1 MLQYPLK
8 QELQI
13 PTMGKEDL
21 ENEEWLTKVFRK
33 SKSDRSKAVAKTA
46 LKSFNFFCQAQGV
59 KETADIELGFIP
71 EMMKQYNVWYNPKP
85 NPEVLVRPDIDSIC
99 KSFDKFLESSLI
111 SYETNDEGE
120 KIEVVDERKIRTV
133 LESMALCLIKDN
145 ESHKT
150 ITKLIQKTKNALRK
164 YDKEIK
170 EKRDVNEVEK
180 LNREVSEKILSE
192 IYL

>member
-1 MLQYPLK
+1 MLQNPLK
-8 QELQI
+8 QTLQI

-85 NPEVLVRPDIDSIC
+85 NPEVLVRPDIDSTCSPKGSC
-99 KSFDKFLESSLI
+99 KQKSILNNSLLQ
-111 SYETNDEGE
+111 G
-120 KIEVVDERKIRTV
+120 
-133 LESMALCLIKDN
+133 
-145 ESHKT
+145 
-150 ITKLIQKTKNALRK
+150 KLIFKN
-164 YDKEIK
+164 
-170 EKRDVNEVEK
+170 
-180 LNREVSEKILSE
+180 
-192 IYL
+192 